1 MKSILIPFRFES
13 SPGVLATRTSPGS
26 VATTTDNGIIAKQRI
41 ADVLATGP
49 YERVNRPDYG
59 AGINDLLFEPLD
71 PLIIADYKIDAIRTI
86 NDYVSN
92 AKIRDIR
99 FEEGGSV
106 GYNGNGESTLIVS
119 VVYDVANTGTSTY
132 TVTLGGEQVLTEET
146 PF

>member
-1 MKSILIPFRFES
+1 MKSISIPFRFES
-13 SPGVLATRTSPGS
+13 GPGILATATNPGS
-26 VATTTDNGIIAKQRI
+26 VATTTDNGVIAKQRI
-41 ADVLATGP
+41 ADVLATRP
-49 YERVNRPDYG
+49 YERVNRPQYG
-59 AGINDLLFEPLD
+59 AGITDLLFEPLD
-71 PLIIADYKIDAIRTI
+71 PMIVGDYKVDAMRAI

-92 AKIRDIR
+92 ASIRDIR
-99 FEEGGSV
+99 FKEGDTV